1 MIRSKSSNCIIVK
14 INNLNFSWWF
24 SKKIALGKNT
34 KNNLSSIII
43 RIGQVAVAL
52 GIIVSL
58 VTISTGVGARKAI
71 KSKLADFN
79 GHITVKNYNSNSSL
93 NSDSLSIYQPFY
105 PNFKAIPDIEHIQAI
120 ANKSGVIRTAE
131 NFSGVVF
138 KGVGTDYDTIRFEN
152 FLVKGRFPK
161 INKDSITDEVIL
173 SQKIADEL
181 KLDIDSSFVMYF
193 VRDESTRPI
202 YRRFNI
208 KGIYKT
214 DIKNFDD
221 IIMLGDIKQVQNL
234 NKWDSTTVG
243 GFELFVNDVD
253 NIELVAKSVSEN
265 IPYNLLSESASDS
278 FAQINEWISIFD
290 KNIVIIVV
298 IMLFVVIINMVM
310 VLLILILERTQS
322 IGLLKA
328 FGATNWKVRRLFIN
342 YAIFIMFPGLVAG
355 NVIGIGL
362 LLIQKYFKII
372 KLPAENYYI
381 SVAPVYLDL
390 GSIALLNLGA
400 IIICAI
406 VLLLPSYMIAK
417 ISPSKAINFR

>member
-1 MIRSKSSNCIIVK
+1 M
-14 INNLNFSWWF
+14 NFSWWF

-79 GHITVKNYNSNSSL
+79 GHITIRNYNSNSSL
-93 NSDSLSIYQPFY
+93 NSDSLAIKQPFY
-105 PNFKAIPDIEHIQAI
+105 PEFKNVPDIVHVQAI

-138 KGVGTDYDTIRFEN
+138 KGVGTDYDSVRFQN
-152 FLVKGRFPK
+152 FLVKGHFPR
-161 INKDSITDEVIL
+161 INNDSITDEVVL
-173 SQKIADEL
+173 SQKVADEL

-193 VRDESTRPI
+193 VRDESTPI
-202 YRRFNI
+202 YRRFNVR
-208 KGIYKT
+208 GIYKS

-221 IIMLGDIKQVQNL
+221 IVMLGDIKHVQNL

-243 GFELFVNDVD
+243 GFELFVNDVE
-253 NIELVAKSVSEN
+253 NIEKVSKEVAQN

-278 FAQINEWISIFD
+278 FAQINEWITIFD

-328 FGATNWKVRRLFIN
+328 FGATNWKVRTLFIN

-355 NVIGIGL
+355 NVIGLGL

-381 SVAPVYLDL
+381 SVAPVYLDF
-390 GSIALLNLGA
+390 GTIALLNAGA

-406 VLLLPSYMIAK
+406 VLLLPSYMISK
-417 ISPSKAINFR
+417 ITPSKAINFR

>member
-1 MIRSKSSNCIIVK
+1 M
-14 INNLNFSWWF
+14 NFSWWF

-79 GHITVKNYNSNSSL
+79 GHITIRNYNSNNSL
-93 NSDSLSIYQPFY
+93 NSDSLSLKQAFY
-105 PNFKAIPDIEHIQAI
+105 PTFKNVPDVVHVQAI

-138 KGVGTDYDTIRFEN
+138 KGVGTDYDSVRFEN
-152 FLVKGRFPK
+152 FMVKGHFPRV
-161 INKDSITDEVIL
+161 NKDSMTDDVVL
-173 SQKIADEL
+173 SKKIADEL
-181 KLDIDSSFVMYF
+181 KLDVDSSFVMYF
-193 VRDESTRPI
+193 IREDSNPV
-202 YRRFNI
+202 YRRFNVR
-208 KGIYKT
+208 GIYKS

-221 IIMLGDIKQVQNL
+221 IVMLGDIKHVQNL

-243 GFELFVNDVD
+243 GFELFVKDVED
-253 NIELVAKSVSEN
+253 IETAAAQVAQN
-265 IPYNLLSESASDS
+265 IPYNLLSESATSS
-278 FAQINEWISIFD
+278 FAQINEWITIFD

-328 FGATNWKVRRLFIN
+328 FGATNWKVRTLFIN

-355 NVIGIGL
+355 NVIGLGL

-381 SVAPVYLDL
+381 SVAPVYLDF
-390 GSIALLNLGA
+390 GTIALLNIGA

-417 ISPSKAINFR
+417 ITPSKAINFR

>member
-1 MIRSKSSNCIIVK
+1 M
-14 INNLNFSWWF
+14 NFSWWF

-58 VTISTGVGARKAI
+58 ITFSTGVGARQAI
-71 KSKLADFN
+71 KNKLADFN
-79 GHITVKNYNSNSSL
+79 GHITIKNYNSNNSL
-93 NSDSLSIYQPFY
+93 NSDSLSIKQPFY
-105 PNFKAIPDIEHIQAI
+105 PEFKQIPEIEHVQAI
-120 ANKSGVIRTAE
+120 ANKSGVIRTAD

-138 KGVGTDYDTIRFEN
+138 KGVGTDYDTTRFEK
-152 FLVKGRFPK
+152 FLIKGSFPK
-161 INKDSITDEVIL
+161 INNDSILSDVVL
-173 SQKIADEL
+173 SQKIANEL

-193 VRDESTRPI
+193 VRDENKPV
-202 YRRFNI
+202 YRRYNV
-208 KGIYKT
+208 KGIYKS

-221 IIMLGDIKQVQNL
+221 IIMIGDIKQVQNL

-243 GFELFVNDVD
+243 SFELFVKDID
-253 NIELVAKSVSEN
+253 NVAQVSDKVAKN
-265 IPYNLLSESASDS
+265 IPYNLLSEGASDS
-278 FAQINEWISIFD
+278 FAQINEWISVFD
-290 KNIVIIVV
+290 KNITIILT
-298 IMLFVVIINMVM
+298 IMLFVVVINMVM

-328 FGATNWKVRRLFIN
+328 FGATNWKIRKVFIN
-342 YAIFIMFPGLVAG
+342 YAIFIMLPGLIAG
-355 NVIGIGL
+355 NVIGLGL

-381 SVAPVYLDL
+381 SEAPVYLD
-390 GSIALLNLGA
+390 IPMIVLLNAGA

-406 VLLLPSYMIAK
+406 VLLLPSYMISK
-417 ISPSKAINFR
+417 ITPAKAINFR

>member
-1 MIRSKSSNCIIVK
+1 M
-14 INNLNFSWWF
+14 NFSWWF

-79 GHITVKNYNSNSSL
+79 GHITIRNYNSNNSL
-93 NSDSLSIYQPFY
+93 NSDSLSLKQAFY
-105 PNFKAIPDIEHIQAI
+105 PTFKNVPDVVHVQAI

-138 KGVGTDYDTIRFEN
+138 KGVGTDYDSVRFEN
-152 FLVKGRFPK
+152 FLVKGHFPRV
-161 INKDSITDEVIL
+161 NKDSMTDDVVL
-173 SQKIADEL
+173 SKKIADEL
-181 KLDIDSSFVMYF
+181 KLDVDSSFVMYF
-193 VRDESTRPI
+193 IREDSNPV
-202 YRRFNI
+202 YRRFNVR
-208 KGIYKT
+208 GIYKS

-221 IIMLGDIKQVQNL
+221 IVMLGDIKHVQNL

-243 GFELFVNDVD
+243 GFELFVKDVED
-253 NIELVAKSVSEN
+253 IETAAAQVAQN
-265 IPYNLLSESASDS
+265 IPYNLLSESATSS
-278 FAQINEWISIFD
+278 FAQINEWITIFD

-328 FGATNWKVRRLFIN
+328 FGATNWKVRTLFIN

-355 NVIGIGL
+355 NVIGLGL

-381 SVAPVYLDL
+381 SVAPVYLDF
-390 GSIALLNLGA
+390 GTIALLNIGA

-417 ISPSKAINFR
+417 ITPSKAINFR

>member
-1 MIRSKSSNCIIVK
+1 M
-14 INNLNFSWWF
+14 NFSWWF

-58 VTISTGVGARKAI
+58 ITFSTGVGARQAI

-79 GHITVKNYNSNSSL
+79 GHITIKNYNSNNSL
-93 NSDSLSIYQPFY
+93 NSDSLSIKQPFY
-105 PNFKAIPDIEHIQAI
+105 PDFKQIPEIEHVQAV

-138 KGVGTDYDTIRFEN
+138 KGVGTDYDTTRFQK
-152 FLVKGRFPK
+152 FLIKGSFPK
-161 INKDSITDEVIL
+161 INNDSVLSDVVL
-173 SQKIADEL
+173 SQKIANEL

-193 VRDESTRPI
+193 IRDESKPV
-202 YRRFNI
+202 YRRYNV
-208 KGIYKT
+208 KGIYKS

-221 IIMLGDIKQVQNL
+221 IVMIGDIKQVQNL

-243 GFELFVNDVD
+243 SFELFIKDID
-253 NIELVAKSVSEN
+253 NVTEISDQVAKN
-265 IPYNLLSESASDS
+265 IPYNLLSEGASDS
-278 FAQINEWISIFD
+278 FAQINEWISVFD
-290 KNIVIIVV
+290 KNITIILT

-328 FGATNWKVRRLFIN
+328 FGATNWKIRTLFIN
-342 YAIFIMFPGLVAG
+342 YAIFIMLPGLIAG
-355 NVIGIGL
+355 NVIGLGL
-362 LLIQKYFKII
+362 LLIQKYFKVI

-381 SVAPVYLDL
+381 SEAPVYLDFQM
-390 GSIALLNLGA
+390 IVLLNAGA

-406 VLLLPSYMIAK
+406 VLLLPSYMISK
-417 ISPSKAINFR
+417 ITPAKAINFR

>member
-1 MIRSKSSNCIIVK
+1 M
-14 INNLNFSWWF
+14 NFSWWF

-79 GHITVKNYNSNSSL
+79 GHITIKNYNSNNSL
-93 NSDSLSIYQPFY
+93 NSDSLSIKQAFY
-105 PNFKAIPDIEHIQAI
+105 PEFKQIPDIEHVQAI

-138 KGVGTDYDTIRFEN
+138 KGVGTDYDTVRFQN
-152 FLVKGRFPK
+152 FLVKGSFPK
-161 INKDSITDEVIL
+161 INNDSILNDVVL

-193 VRDESTRPI
+193 IRDESKPV
-202 YRRFNI
+202 YRRFNV
-208 KGIYKT
+208 KGIYKS

-221 IIMLGDIKQVQNL
+221 IVMLGDIKHVQNL

-243 GFELFVNDVD
+243 SFELFVKDVED
-253 NIELVAKSVSEN
+253 IERVSGEVAQN
-265 IPYNLLSESASDS
+265 IPYNLLSEGASDS
-278 FAQINEWISIFD
+278 FAQINEWITIFD

-328 FGATNWKVRRLFIN
+328 FGATNWRVRTLFIY
-342 YAIFIMFPGLVAG
+342 YAIFIMLPGLIAG
-355 NVIGIGL
+355 NVIGLGL

-381 SVAPVYLDL
+381 SVAPVYLD
-390 GSIALLNLGA
+390 IPTIVLLNVGA

-406 VLLLPSYMIAK
+406 VLLLPSYMISK
-417 ISPSKAINFR
+417 ITPAKAINFR

>member
-1 MIRSKSSNCIIVK
+1 M
-14 INNLNFSWWF
+14 NFSWWF

-58 VTISTGVGARKAI
+58 ITISTGVGARKAI

-79 GHITVKNYNSNSSL
+79 GHITVKNYNSNNSL
-93 NSDSLSIYQPFY
+93 NSDSLTIKQDFY
-105 PNFKAIPDIEHIQAI
+105 PNFKNIPEIEHIQVI

-138 KGVGTDYDTIRFEN
+138 KGVGTDYDTVRFQN
-152 FLVKGRFPK
+152 FLIKGSFPK
-161 INKDSITDEVIL
+161 VNKDSMINDVVL
-173 SQKIADEL
+173 SKKVADEL

-193 VRDESTRPI
+193 IRNESSPI
-202 YRRFNI
+202 YRRFNV
-208 KGIYKT
+208 KGIYKS

-221 IIMLGDIKQVQNL
+221 IVMLGDIKQVQNL

-243 GFELFVNDVD
+243 GFEMFVNDIE
-253 NIELVAKSVSEN
+253 NIEKISAQVAKS
-265 IPYNLLSESASDS
+265 IPYNLRSESASDS
-278 FAQINEWISIFD
+278 FAQINEWVTIFD
-290 KNIVIIVV
+290 KNIVIIVF

-328 FGATNWKVRRLFIN
+328 FGATNWRVRGLFIN
-342 YAIFIMFPGLVAG
+342 YAIFIMLPGLIVG
-355 NVIGIGL
+355 NGIALGL
-362 LLIQKYFKII
+362 LLIQKYFKIV

-381 SVAPVYLDL
+381 SVAPVYLDF
-390 GSIALLNLGA
+390 GTIAMLNIGA

-406 VLLLPSYMIAK
+406 VLLLPSYLISK
-417 ISPSKAINFR
+417 ITPSKAINFR

>member
-1 MIRSKSSNCIIVK
+1 M
-14 INNLNFSWWF
+14 NFSWWF

-58 VTISTGVGARKAI
+58 ITFSTGVGARQAI
-71 KSKLADFN
+71 KNKLADFN
-79 GHITVKNYNSNSSL
+79 GHITIKNYNSNNSL
-93 NSDSLSIYQPFY
+93 NSDSVALKQSFY
-105 PNFKAIPDIEHIQAI
+105 PNFKNIPEIDHVQAI

-138 KGVGTDYDTIRFEN
+138 KGVGTDYDTVRFNN
-152 FLVKGRFPK
+152 FMIKGSFPK
-161 INKDSITDEVIL
+161 INNDSMISDVVL

-193 VRDESTRPI
+193 PRDNKPVF
-202 YRRFNI
+202 RRFNV
-208 KGIYKT
+208 KGIYKS

-221 IIMLGDIKQVQNL
+221 IVMLGDIKHIQNL
-234 NKWDSTTVG
+234 NRWDSATVG
-243 GFELFVNDVD
+243 GFELFVKDID
-253 NIELVAKSVSEN
+253 QITPVASQVADS
-265 IPYNLLSESASDS
+265 ISYNLISESAADS
-278 FAQINEWISIFD
+278 FAQINEWISVFD
-290 KNIVIIVV
+290 KNITIILV
-298 IMLFVVIINMVM
+298 IMLFVVVINMVM
-310 VLLILILERTQS
+310 VLLILILERTNS

-328 FGATNWKVRRLFIN
+328 FGATNWSIRKLFIN
-342 YAIFIMFPGLVAG
+342 NAIFIMFPGLIAG

-381 SVAPVYLDL
+381 SVAPVYLDF
-390 GSIALLNLGA
+390 GVIAMLNIGA

-406 VLLLPSYMIAK
+406 VLLLPSYMISK
-417 ISPSKAINFR
+417 ITPSKAINFR

>member
-1 MIRSKSSNCIIVK
+1 M
-14 INNLNFSWWF
+14 NFSWWF

-79 GHITVKNYNSNSSL
+79 GHITIRNYNSNNSL
-93 NSDSLSIYQPFY
+93 NSDSLSIKQPFY
-105 PNFKAIPDIEHIQAI
+105 PNFESVPDIEHVQAI

-138 KGVGTDYDTIRFEN
+138 KGVGTDYDSIRFQN
-152 FLVKGRFPK
+152 FLVKGHFPR
-161 INKDSITDEVIL
+161 INNDSITDEIVL
-173 SQKIADEL
+173 SQKVADEL

-193 VRDESTRPI
+193 IRDESTPI
-202 YRRFNI
+202 YRRFNVR
-208 KGIYKT
+208 GIYKS

-221 IIMLGDIKQVQNL
+221 IVMMGDIKHVQNL

-243 GFELFVNDVD
+243 GFEMFVNDVE
-253 NIELVAKSVSEN
+253 NIEEVSKEVAQN

-278 FAQINEWISIFD
+278 FAQINEWITIFD

-328 FGATNWKVRRLFIN
+328 FGATNWKVRTLFIN

-355 NVIGIGL
+355 NVIGLGL

-381 SVAPVYLDL
+381 SVAPVYLDF
-390 GSIALLNLGA
+390 GTIALLNIGA

-417 ISPSKAINFR
+417 ITPSKAINFR

>member
-1 MIRSKSSNCIIVK
+1 M
-14 INNLNFSWWF
+14 NFSWWF

-79 GHITVKNYNSNSSL
+79 GHITIRNYNSNNSL
-93 NSDSLSIYQPFY
+93 NSDSLSLKQAFY
-105 PNFKAIPDIEHIQAI
+105 PTFKNVPDVVHVQAI

-138 KGVGTDYDTIRFEN
+138 KGVGTDYDSVRFEN
-152 FLVKGRFPK
+152 FMVKGHFPRVS
-161 INKDSITDEVIL
+161 KDSMTDDVVL
-173 SQKIADEL
+173 SKKIADEL
-181 KLDIDSSFVMYF
+181 KLDVDSSFVMYF
-193 VRDESTRPI
+193 IREDSNPV
-202 YRRFNI
+202 YRRFNVR
-208 KGIYKT
+208 GIYKS

-221 IIMLGDIKQVQNL
+221 IVMMGDIKHVQNL

-243 GFELFVNDVD
+243 GFELFVKDVED
-253 NIELVAKSVSEN
+253 IDTPAAQVAQN
-265 IPYNLLSESASDS
+265 IPYNLLSESASSS
-278 FAQINEWISIFD
+278 FAQINEWITIFD

-328 FGATNWKVRRLFIN
+328 FGATNWKVRTLFIN
-342 YAIFIMFPGLVAG
+342 YAIFIMLPGLVAG

-362 LLIQKYFKII
+362 LLIQKYFKVI

-381 SVAPVYLDL
+381 SVAPVYLDF
-390 GSIALLNLGA
+390 GTIAMLNIGA

-417 ISPSKAINFR
+417 ITPSKAINFR

>member
-1 MIRSKSSNCIIVK
+1 MVK
-14 INNLNFSWWF
+14 IKNLNFSWWF

-58 VTISTGVGARKAI
+58 ITISTGVGARKAI

-79 GHITVKNYNSNSSL
+79 GHITVKNYNSNNSL
-93 NSDSLSIYQPFY
+93 NSDSITIKQAFY
-105 PNFKAIPDIEHIQAI
+105 PNFKAVPEIEHVQAI

-138 KGVGTDYDTIRFEN
+138 KGVGTDYDTVRFEN

-161 INKDSITDEVIL
+161 INNDSITDEVVL

-181 KLDIDSSFVMYF
+181 KLDVDSSFVMYF
-193 VRDESTRPI
+193 PRDNKPVF
-202 YRRFNI
+202 RRFNV
-208 KGIYKT
+208 KGIYKS

-221 IIMLGDIKQVQNL
+221 IVMLGDIKQVQNL
-234 NKWDSTTVG
+234 DKWDSTTVG
-243 GFELFVNDVD
+243 GFEMFVNDIE
-253 NIELVAKSVSEN
+253 NIEKISAQVAKS
-265 IPYNLLSESASDS
+265 IPYNLRSESASDS
-278 FAQINEWISIFD
+278 FAQINEWVTIFD
-290 KNIVIIVV
+290 KNIVIIVF

-328 FGATNWKVRRLFIN
+328 FGATNWRVR
-342 YAIFIMFPGLVAG
+342 GL
-355 NVIGIGL
+355 
-362 LLIQKYFKII
+362 Q
-372 KLPAENYYI
+372 E
-381 SVAPVYLDL
+381 
-390 GSIALLNLGA
+390 
-400 IIICAI
+400 
-406 VLLLPSYMIAK
+406 
-417 ISPSKAINFR
+417 

>member
-1 MIRSKSSNCIIVK
+1 M
-14 INNLNFSWWF
+14 NFSWWF

-79 GHITVKNYNSNSSL
+79 GHITIRNYNSNNSL
-93 NSDSLSIYQPFY
+93 NSDSLSLKQAFY
-105 PNFKAIPDIEHIQAI
+105 PTFKNVPDVVHVQAI

-138 KGVGTDYDTIRFEN
+138 KGVGTDYDSVRFEN
-152 FLVKGRFPK
+152 FLVKGHFPRV
-161 INKDSITDEVIL
+161 NKDSMTDDVVL
-173 SQKIADEL
+173 SKKIADEL
-181 KLDIDSSFVMYF
+181 KLDVDSSFVMYF
-193 VRDESTRPI
+193 IREDSNPV
-202 YRRFNI
+202 YRRFNVR
-208 KGIYKT
+208 GIYKS

-221 IIMLGDIKQVQNL
+221 IVMLGDIKHVQNL

-243 GFELFVNDVD
+243 GFELFVKDVED
-253 NIELVAKSVSEN
+253 IETAAAQVAQN
-265 IPYNLLSESASDS
+265 IPYNLFSESATSS
-278 FAQINEWISIFD
+278 FAQINEWITIFD

-328 FGATNWKVRRLFIN
+328 FGATNWKVRTLFIN

-355 NVIGIGL
+355 NVIGLGL

-381 SVAPVYLDL
+381 SVAPVYLDF
-390 GSIALLNLGA
+390 GTIALLNIGA

-417 ISPSKAINFR
+417 ITPSKAINFR